1 MAFETSLDQDSPNVR
16 VVGCDGA
23 ESEGQG
29 EAGGQGQGE
38 SSAKS
43 GLATFET
50 ARMTI

>member
-1 MAFETSLDQDSPNVR
+1 MGR
-16 VVGCDGA
+16 DGA

-38 SSAKS
+38 SGAES

-50 ARMTI
+50 ARIGVNIGLEDLDLA